1 VYCHKPISNSYGLY
15 TLAIFFT
22 ASRPRKDRVPEK
34 TVPKKMA
41 KRIESVAGPKIQCT
55 WIPKK
60 IEDWLEESDR

>member
-1 VYCHKPISNSYGLY
+1 
-15 TLAIFFT
+15 LAIFFT